1 MHSLSTITKL
11 AHLRFKWPP
20 GLASWIVLLGELLRS
35 QHPWV
40 YLDLSLSEKQGVLGA
55 AAAAQRPVAAL
66 GLLWPDTLG
75 PQVCR
80 TSQHPKSMG

>member
-11 AHLRFKWPP
+11 AHLRFKP
-20 GLASWIVLLGELLRS
+20 GLASWIILLGELLRS

-40 YLDLSLSEKQGVLGA
+40 YLGLSLSEKQGVLGA
-55 AAAAQRPVAAL
+55 AAAAQHPVAAL

-80 TSQHPKSMG
+80 TSQHPKGMGG